1 MSITNPPSASGL
13 AAPGVSNAATSALP
27 KAPTANQAAT
37 DTGSTALGKLTSN
50 YSTFLKLL
58 MTQLQNQDPSSPMDT
73 NQFTTELVQFSSVE
87 QQINTNSSLTQLIQL
102 TQSGALL
109 QSSALVGHSVAVSRS
124 DMPVQNGIGKIQFT
138 AAASESVNI
147 SVYDSTGRHMGDS
160 LVHASKGVNEWS
172 WNAADS
178 SGKTQPDGAYKIVV
192 QGMDTTG
199 AVSALPFNAIGLATG
214 VTKNGTALQLQLG
227 KMATDFGNVQAVL
240 N

>member
-1 MSITNPPSASGL
+1 MSTTSTISAGSHAGF
-13 AAPGVSNAATSALP
+13 GVSTATSSP
-27 KAPTANQAAT
+27 VSKAPTPTQAAS

-109 QSSALVGHSVAVSRS
+109 QSSALVGHSVAVSNS
-124 DMPVQNGIGKIQFT
+124 DMPVQNGTGKIQFT
-138 AAASESVNI
+138 APASGSVSV

-160 LVHASKGVNEWS
+160 LVQPTKGINEWS
-172 WNAADS
+172 WKASDS
-178 SGKTQPDGAYKIVV
+178 NGKTQPDGPYKIVV
-192 QGMDTTG
+192 RGIDTSG
-199 AVSALPFNAIGLATG
+199 AISNLPFTAIGLATG
-214 VTKNGTALQLQLG
+214 VTKNGTTLQLQLG
-227 KMATDFGNVQAVL
+227 KMATDFSNVQAVL